1 MKTEGQQLEMFLT
14 VEQEQAIQE
23 YLNNYDFHFRNNKS
37 NVEVKHQVLVENGF
51 IEGVHFENT
60 FTFKENVTET
70 VSLGGRWYNVEEFET
85 EVTITKYQGD
95 IFLLHDI
102 VDGED
107 GTNKIIK
114 KSTTFHLTPSGKIE
128 CFSIVGSYRSL
139 KPATMLRKIVE
150 LNESTK
156 ERLVIVNKKDTHF
169 DNAITTLKLE
179 FPNSV
184 GVGRSSEWVQTYN
197 WKNTYYVDIVTV
209 TFVDGSYIQYDVNSF
224 SGEIKIRK
232 VYDVVIE
239 KQTLQDKV
247 NNLKDR
253 LTKV

>member
-14 VEQEQAIQE
+14 VEQERAIQE
-23 YLNNYDFHFRNNKS
+23 YLNNHDFQFRNHKS

-51 IEGVHFENT
+51 IEGVHFKNT

-70 VSLGGRWYNVEEFET
+70 VSLGGRWYGVEEFET
-85 EVTITKYQGD
+85 ELNVTKYQGGVY
-95 IFLLHDI
+95 LLHDAVGEVNGERQI
-102 VDGED
+102 V
-107 GTNKIIK
+107 K
-114 KSTTFHLTPSGKIE
+114 KSTWFSLTTSGKIE
-128 CFSIVGSYRSL
+128 CSSIVGSYRSV
-139 KPATMLRKIVE
+139 KPATLLRKLVE
-150 LNESTK
+150 LNAATK
-156 ERLVIVNKKDTHF
+156 DNLVLANRKDNHF
-169 DNAITTLKLE
+169 NSAIDTLKLE

>member
-14 VEQEQAIQE
+14 VEQERAIQE
-23 YLNNYDFHFRNNKS
+23 YLNNHDFQFRNYKS

-60 FTFKENVTET
+60 FTFEENVTET
-70 VSLGGRWYNVEEFET
+70 VSLGGRWYNVEEFEA
-85 EVTITKYQGD
+85 ELTITKYQGG

-139 KPATMLRKIVE
+139 KPATMLAKIAE
-150 LNESTK
+150 LNESAK
-156 ERLVIVNKKDTHF
+156 DRLVIVNQKNNHF
-169 DNAITTLKLE
+169 DNAIEKLEFE

-184 GVGRSSEWVQTYN
+184 SVEKGSEWVRTYN
-197 WKNTYYVDIVTV
+197 LRNSYTVDVVTV
-209 TFVDGSYIQYDVNSF
+209 KFEDGSYIQYNVNSF
-224 SGEIKIRK
+224 SGEISINK
-232 VYDVVIE
+232 VYDVETE
-239 KQTLQDKV
+239 KLTLQDKV
-247 NNLKDR
+247 NNLKNR
-253 LTKV
+253 LS

>member
-1 MKTEGQQLEMFLT
+1 L
-14 VEQEQAIQE
+14 I
-23 YLNNYDFHFRNNKS
+23 
-37 NVEVKHQVLVENGF
+37 ENGF

-85 EVTITKYQGD
+85 EVTITKYQGG

-114 KSTTFHLTPSGKIE
+114 KSVPFYLTSSGKIE
-128 CFSIVGSYRSL
+128 CYSITSSFRPL
-139 KPATMLRKIVE
+139 KPATMLRKIAE

-156 ERLVIVNKKDTHF
+156 ERLVIVNRKNIHF
-169 DNAITTLKLE
+169 NSAIDTLKLE

-184 GVGRSSEWVQTYN
+184 SVERSSEWVRTYN
-197 WKNTYYVDIVTV
+197 LKNSYTVDVVTV
-209 TFVDGSYIQYDVNSF
+209 KLKDGSYIQYDVNSF
-224 SGEIKIRK
+224 SGDISIRK
-232 VYDVVIE
+232 VHDMSVE
-239 KQTLQDKV
+239 KLTLQDKAH
-247 NNLKDR
+247 NLKRR
-253 LTKV
+253 LG

>member
-14 VEQEQAIQE
+14 VEQERAIQE
-23 YLNNYDFHFRNNKS
+23 YLNNHDFQFRNHKS

-60 FTFKENVTET
+60 FTFEENVTKT

-85 EVTITKYQGD
+85 EVTITKYEGD

-114 KSTTFHLTPSGKIE
+114 KGVPFYTTSSGKIE
-128 CFSIVGSYRSL
+128 CYSITSSFRPL
-139 KPATMLRKIVE
+139 KPATMLRKIAE

-156 ERLVIVNKKDTHF
+156 ERLVIVNRKDNHF
-169 DNAITTLKLE
+169 DNSIEQLKLE

-184 GVGRSSEWVQTYN
+184 SVERSSEWVRTYN
-197 WKNTYYVDIVTV
+197 LKNSYTVDVVTV
-209 TFVDGSYIQYDVNSF
+209 KFEDGSYIQYDVNSF

-239 KQTLQDKV
+239 SQTLQDKV

-253 LTKV
+253 LAKV